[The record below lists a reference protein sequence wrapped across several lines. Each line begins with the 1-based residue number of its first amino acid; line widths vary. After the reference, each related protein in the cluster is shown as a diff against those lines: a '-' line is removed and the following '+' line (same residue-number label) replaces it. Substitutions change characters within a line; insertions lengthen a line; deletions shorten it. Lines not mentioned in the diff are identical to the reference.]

1 MSTYDDLKAK
11 VQTMLAAGQ
20 VERVP
25 SREQRIDFAYGNTKI
40 ENEDVTREM
49 AVRAVDA
56 VERETC
62 RDGRESEQPSGL
74 PAQREGREGELHGKR
89 DGPCTAGQFG
99 QLLYLPSLVV
109 IELRNTS
116 LHAGHIGSVFV
127 TRSA

>member
-49 AVRAVDA
+49 AERAVDA
-56 VERETC
+56 VDR
-62 RDGRESEQPSGL
+62 
-74 PAQREGREGELHGKR
+74 
-89 DGPCTAGQFG
+89 
-99 QLLYLPSLVV
+99 
-109 IELRNTS
+109 
-116 LHAGHIGSVFV
+116 
-127 TRSA
+127 